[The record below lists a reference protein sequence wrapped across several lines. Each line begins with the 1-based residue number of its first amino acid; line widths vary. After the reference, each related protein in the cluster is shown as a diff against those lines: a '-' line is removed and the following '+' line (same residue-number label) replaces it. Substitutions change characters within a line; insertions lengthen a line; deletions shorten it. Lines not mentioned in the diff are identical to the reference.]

1 MTRLASAALAVALLA
16 VAGARRGAAQATT
29 ERAALTKFRDSLREV
44 HDTTVLR
51 QLEHRWKDRFGAQ
64 HSDAMSALRLGFV
77 QLRLGEVQQ
86 RPGPFDDAEKTF
98 NEVITAHPDWDV
110 AWLGHDL
117 ARANELDDR
126 GATGR
131 DAKLQTGAFAQ
142 GRKADRSGAVVDSQ
156 SVEGLARIV
165 DLALR
170 DYKANRLSAA
180 LAAARRFARGP
191 AGTLPAAELARARI
205 ERVAGSLDSATRVVR
220 ALLVASPDDPA
231 ALMEAGHIALLRGDD
246 AGAGLWFRG
255 LALADSVAALRYRD
269 DLLELLP
276 DSVMRQFDAT
286 RGVARENA
294 IRAFFAVDEFG
305 MRRSEVNRLREHY
318 QRLDEARR
326 EFVLPAP
333 NFRADAVVSSEVERH
348 EMDERGAVWVLHGR
362 PDHRTHLSMVSA
374 PPNESWQYKLDD
386 GGELLFHFVKT
397 DNVRG
402 YRRVASLLDVLA
414 MTRPLQATGH
424 SDLAAMAAR
433 GEALQTY
440 GASWTA
446 QTVQDMLYS
455 REAISPTYG
464 RMLSRGRNGALA
476 LQLEERAAGDSSIRR
491 GETESVRFELPLDAE
506 FDAVAVGSDSGS
518 QFMQIAF
525 AIPGSSLYAPPEV
538 RPVVYRIRMRVSIIQ
553 QGSGRVVASIDTTRN
568 FVAAEP
574 VPLDGSLFGRLP
586 VRVPAGNYSVRIAL
600 STPSRGV
607 MGPRQV
613 VRVADG
619 ATATIDLS
627 DLALGARSVR
637 LPWRTPR
644 GDSVWMNPARTFRIG
659 EPMQLYF
666 EVLGLH
672 AGTPYTVSLAV
683 FPTGKARAT
692 LQLGFSVTASGSP
705 DPVSRAVDLGR
716 LGAGTYE
723 LQVTASTASGQR
735 VVRRGEFTVVK

>member
-1 MTRLASAALAVALLA
+1 MRYVAAAAIAFSLLGGRLD
-16 VAGARRGAAQATT
+16 AQAPA
-29 ERAALTKFRDSLREV
+29 ERAALTQFRDSLRV
-44 HDTTVLR
+44 IHDTAVLR
-51 QLEHRWKDRFGAQ
+51 QLEHRLQDRLSTDHA
-64 HSDAMSALRLGFV
+64 DALSALRLGFA

-86 RPGPFDDAEKTF
+86 RPRPFDDAEKTF
-98 NEVITAHPDWDV
+98 NNVITAHPDWNV

-126 GATGR
+126 GAAGR
-131 DAKLQTGAFAQ
+131 DAKLRTSASAQ
-142 GRKADRSGAVVDSQ
+142 GRTGNSAGGVVDSQ

-170 DYKANRLSAA
+170 DYKAPRLSAA
-180 LAAARRFARGP
+180 LAAARRFAAGP
-191 AGTLPAAELARARI
+191 EGALPAAELARARI
-205 ERVAGSLDSATRVVR
+205 ERVAGDLAVAGRVARTMLAT
-220 ALLVASPDDPA
+220 APDDPA
-231 ALMEAGHIALLRGDD
+231 VLMEAGRIALLRGDD
-246 AGAGLWFRG
+246 AGAELWFRG
-255 LALADSVAALRYRD
+255 LALADSVTALQYRD

-276 DSVMRQFDAT
+276 DSMMRQFDAS
-286 RGVARENA
+286 RGVVRENA
-294 IRAFFAVDEFG
+294 IRAFFAIDEFG
-305 MRRSEVNRLREHY
+305 QRRSAANRLRVHY

-326 EFVLPAP
+326 EFALRVP
-333 NFRADAVVSSEVERH
+333 NFRADAVVSNEVEGH

-386 GGELLFHFVKT
+386 GGELLFHFIKT
-397 DNVRG
+397 DDARG

-414 MTRPLQATGH
+414 MTKPVQATGH

-455 REAISPTYG
+455 REAMSPTYG
-464 RMLSRGRNGALA
+464 RMLSRGKNGALA
-476 LQLEERAAGDSSIRR
+476 LQQEERAVGDSSIRR
-491 GETESVRFELPLDAE
+491 GETESVRFELPLDAQ
-506 FDAVAVGSDSGS
+506 FDAVAVGTDSGG
-518 QFMQIAF
+518 QLMQIAF

-538 RPVVYRIRMRVSIIQ
+538 RPVVYKIRMRVSIIQ
-553 QGSGRVVASIDTTRN
+553 QGSGRVVSSIDTTRN

-574 VPLDGSLFGRLP
+574 VPLDGTLFGRLP

-683 FPTGKARAT
+683 FPTGKAQAK
-692 LQLGFSVTASGSP
+692 LQLGFNVTASGSP

-716 LGAGTYE
+716 LSAGTYE
-723 LQVTASTASGQR
+723 LQVTASTTSGQC